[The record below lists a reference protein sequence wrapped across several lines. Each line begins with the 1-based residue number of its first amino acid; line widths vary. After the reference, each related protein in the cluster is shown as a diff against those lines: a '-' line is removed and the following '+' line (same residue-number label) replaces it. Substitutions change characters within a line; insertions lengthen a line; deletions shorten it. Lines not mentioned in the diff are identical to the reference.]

1 MKVAIINNIY
11 PPYDRGGA
19 EQVVVKTVAG
29 LRAAGHRV
37 VVITTTPG
45 KPQTEVVA
53 PDLTLYHIH
62 PRNVFFYTDAHR
74 HNFVMRFVWHVVDIF
89 NASAARAVKEI
100 LDREKPDVVHTHN
113 LMGLSFLLPR
123 AIRQSG
129 RRHVHTVHDVQLV
142 EPSGMILK
150 AREKAWRY
158 TGLPTRLYTALM
170 RALIGSP
177 QVVISPSQFLRDF
190 YTSRGFFK
198 NSAIQVVRNPVMF
211 APLPPAAKP
220 VNSTTRFGYIGQ
232 IETHKGVALL
242 VESFQK
248 LPPAVKA
255 ELHILGSGTQLEQLK
270 KQTANDARIV
280 WYGRVERHALPQI
293 LQTLDALVVPS
304 LCYENSPTVI
314 FESFACHVPVI
325 ASNIEG
331 IAELIQE
338 GENGFTFAAG
348 NIASLT
354 ERLVWSTANH
364 IELSR
369 MGANTQT
376 YLAGLSLAEYI
387 ARLESVYRI

>member
-29 LRAAGHRV
+29 LRAAGHQV

-45 KPQTEVVA
+45 KAETEVVA
-53 PDLTLYHIH
+53 SDLTIYRIH
-62 PRNVFFYTDAHR
+62 PRNLFFYTDAHH
-74 HNFVMRFVWHVVDIF
+74 HNALARFVWHVIDIF
-89 NASAARAVKEI
+89 NASAARAVKDI
-100 LDREKPDVVHTHN
+100 LAHEKPDVVHTHN
-113 LMGLSFLLPR
+113 LMGLSFLVPK
-123 AIRQSG
+123 AIRALQL
-129 RRHVHTVHDVQLV
+129 RHVHTVHDVQLV
-142 EPSGMILK
+142 EPSAMILK
-150 AREKAWRY
+150 LQEKTWRY
-158 TGLPTRLYTALM
+158 TGWPTRLYTSLL

-177 QVVISPSQFLRDF
+177 HIVISPSQFLRDF

-198 NSAIQVVRNPVMF
+198 NSTIQVVRNPVMF
-211 APLPPAAKP
+211 APLPPAAKS
-220 VNSTTRFGYIGQ
+220 VDVTTRFGYIGQ

-242 VESFQK
+242 VEAFQK
-248 LPPAVKA
+248 LTNDTPV
-255 ELHILGSGTQLEQLK
+255 ELHIMGNGTQLEQLK
-270 KQTANDARIV
+270 NQTVADARIH
-280 WYGRVERHALPQI
+280 WYGRVERKHLPDI

-348 NIASLT
+348 NATSLT
-354 ERLVWSTANH
+354 ERLVWSTTHRPDLA
-364 IELSR
+364 R

-376 YLAGLSLAEYI
+376 YLAGLSLSEYI
-387 ARLESVYRI
+387 ARLETVYKN

>member
-29 LRAAGHRV
+29 LLAAGHRV

-45 KPQTEVVA
+45 QAETETAA
-53 PDLTLYHIH
+53 PDLTIYRIH
-62 PRNVFFYTDAHR
+62 PRNLFFYTDAHK
-74 HNFVMRFVWHVVDIF
+74 HNALARFAWHVIDIF
-89 NASAARAVKEI
+89 NRSAAHAVKDI
-100 LDREKPDVVHTHN
+100 LDTEKPDVVHTHN
-113 LMGLSFLLPR
+113 LMGLSFLVPR
-123 AIRQSG
+123 AIRKSG

-142 EPSGMILK
+142 EPSAMILK
-150 AREKAWRY
+150 AQENTWRY
-158 TGLPTRLYTALM
+158 TGWPTRLYTRLL

-177 QVVISPSQFLRDF
+177 HTVISPSQFLRDF

-198 NSAIQVVRNPVMF
+198 TSTIQVVRNPVMF
-211 APLPPAAKP
+211 APLPSIVRP
-220 VNSTTRFGYIGQ
+220 VNAVTRFGYIGQ

-242 VESFQK
+242 VQAFQN
-248 LPPAVKA
+248 LTADIPA
-255 ELHILGSGTQLEQLK
+255 ELHIMGNGTQLEQLK
-270 KQTANDARIV
+270 AQTVTDARIH
-280 WYGRVERHALPQI
+280 WYGRVERHTLPDI
-293 LQTLDALVVPS
+293 LQTMDALVVPS

-348 NIASLT
+348 NATSLT
-354 ERLVWSTANH
+354 ERLTWSATH
-364 IELSR
+364 RPDLVR
-369 MGANTQT
+369 MGANTEN
-376 YLAGLSLAEYI
+376 YLAGLSLSEYI
-387 ARLESVYRI
+387 ARLEIVYQA

>member
-29 LRAAGHRV
+29 LRAAGHQV

-45 KPQTEVVA
+45 KAETEVVA
-53 PDLTLYHIH
+53 QDLTIYRIH
-62 PRNVFFYTDAHR
+62 PRNLFFYTDAHK
-74 HNFVMRFVWHVVDIF
+74 HNAFARFVWHVIDIF
-89 NASAARAVKEI
+89 NRPAAHAVKDI
-100 LDREKPDVVHTHN
+100 LAHEKPGVVHTHN
-113 LMGLSFLLPR
+113 LMGLSFLVPK
-123 AIRQSG
+123 AIRALQL
-129 RRHVHTVHDVQLV
+129 RHIHTVHDVQLV
-142 EPSGMILK
+142 EPSAMILK
-150 AREKAWRY
+150 LQEKTWRY
-158 TGLPTRLYTALM
+158 TGWPTRLYTRLL

-177 QVVISPSQFLRDF
+177 HIVISPSQFLRDF

-198 NSAIQVVRNPVMF
+198 TSTIQVVRNPVMF
-211 APLPPAAKP
+211 APLPPIARP
-220 VNSTTRFGYIGQ
+220 VNPVTRFGYIGQ
-232 IETHKGVALL
+232 IETHKGVSLL
-242 VESFQK
+242 VQAFQN
-248 LPPAVKA
+248 LSADTQA
-255 ELHILGSGTQLEQLK
+255 ELHIMGNGTQLEQLK
-270 KQTANDARIV
+270 KETENDARIY
-280 WYGRVERHALPQI
+280 WYGRVERKTLPDI

-348 NIASLT
+348 SATSLT
-354 ERLVWSTANH
+354 ERLAWSTIHRSDLA
-364 IELSR
+364 R

-376 YLAGLSLAEYI
+376 FLAGLSLSEYI
-387 ARLESVYRI
+387 ARLETVYKA

>member
-29 LRAAGHRV
+29 LRAAGHQV

-45 KPQTEVVA
+45 KAETEIVA
-53 PDLTLYHIH
+53 PDLTIYRIH
-62 PRNVFFYTDAHR
+62 PHNLFFYTDAHR
-74 HNFVMRFVWHVVDIF
+74 HNALARFAWHVIDIF
-89 NASAARAVKEI
+89 NRSAAHAVKAI
-100 LDREKPDVVHTHN
+100 LDTEKPDVVHTHN
-113 LMGLSFLLPR
+113 LMGLSFLVPR
-123 AIRQSG
+123 AIRKSG

-142 EPSGMILK
+142 EPSAMILK
-150 AREKAWRY
+150 AQENTWRY
-158 TGLPTRLYTALM
+158 TGMPTRLYTCLL

-177 QVVISPSQFLRDF
+177 HTVISPSQFLRDF

-198 NSAIQVVRNPVMF
+198 TSTIQVVRNPVMF
-211 APLPPAAKP
+211 APLPVITRVANA
-220 VNSTTRFGYIGQ
+220 VTRFGYIGQ

-242 VESFQK
+242 VQAFQK
-248 LPPAVKA
+248 IAADAQA
-255 ELHILGSGTQLEQLK
+255 ELHIMGNGTQLDQLK
-270 KQTANDARIV
+270 KQTAADSRIK
-280 WYGRVERHALPQI
+280 WYGRVERQTLPTI

-338 GENGFTFAAG
+338 GENGLTFKAG
-348 NIASLT
+348 DAASLT
-354 ERLVWSTANH
+354 ERLNWSVAH
-364 IELSR
+364 RPDLVR
-369 MGANTQT
+369 MGDNTQA
-376 YLAGLSLAEYI
+376 YLAGLSLSEYV
-387 ARLESVYRI
+387 ARLEIIYQV

>member
-29 LRAAGHRV
+29 LRAAGHQV

-45 KPQTEVVA
+45 KAETEVVA
-53 PDLTLYHIH
+53 PDLTIYRIH
-62 PRNVFFYTDAHR
+62 PRNLFFYTDAHK
-74 HNFVMRFVWHVVDIF
+74 HNALARFAWHIIDIF
-89 NASAARAVKEI
+89 NRSAAHAVKDI
-100 LDREKPDVVHTHN
+100 LAHEKPDVVHTHN
-113 LMGLSFLLPR
+113 LMGLSFLVPK
-123 AIRQSG
+123 AIRVLQL
-129 RRHVHTVHDVQLV
+129 RHIHTVHDVQLV
-142 EPSGMILK
+142 EPSAMILK
-150 AREKAWRY
+150 LQEKTWRY
-158 TGLPTRLYTALM
+158 TGLPTRLYTRLM

-177 QVVISPSQFLRDF
+177 HIVISPSQFLRDF

-198 NSAIQVVRNPVMF
+198 NSTIQVVRNPVMF
-211 APLPPAAKP
+211 APLPPSVRP
-220 VNSTTRFGYIGQ
+220 VNPVTRFGYIGQ
-232 IETHKGVALL
+232 IEIHKGVALL
-242 VESFQK
+242 VQAFQN
-248 LPPAVKA
+248 LSADTQA
-255 ELHILGSGTQLEQLK
+255 ELHIMGNGTQLEQLK
-270 KQTANDARIV
+270 MQTATDARIH
-280 WYGRVERHALPQI
+280 WYGRVERKTLPDI

-348 NIASLT
+348 NATSLT
-354 ERLVWSTANH
+354 ERLAWSTAH
-364 IELSR
+364 RPDLAR

-376 YLAGLSLAEYI
+376 FLTGLSLSEYI
-387 ARLESVYRI
+387 TRLESVYKN

>member
-29 LRAAGHRV
+29 LRAAGHQV
-37 VVITTTPG
+37 VVITTTPD

-53 PDLTLYHIH
+53 SDLTLYHIH
-62 PRNVFFYTDAHR
+62 PHNLFFYTDAHR
-74 HNFVMRFVWHVVDIF
+74 HNFVMRFVWHIIDIF
-89 NASAARAVKEI
+89 NYSAASAVKEI
-100 LDREKPDVVHTHN
+100 LNKEKPDVVHTHN
-113 LMGLSFLLPR
+113 LMGLSFLLPWS
-123 AIRQSG
+123 IRKLN

-150 AREKAWRY
+150 ARENSWRY
-158 TGLPTRLYTALM
+158 NGLPTRLYTRLM
-170 RALIGSP
+170 RVLIGSP

-190 YTSRGFFK
+190 YTTRGFFK
-198 NSAIQVVRNPVMF
+198 HSTIQVVRNPVMF
-211 APLPPAAKP
+211 APLPSATKP
-220 VNSTTRFGYIGQ
+220 LNSGMRFGYIGQ

-242 VESFQK
+242 VQAFQN
-248 LPPAVKA
+248 LPTDVNA
-255 ELHILGSGTQLEQLK
+255 ELHIMGNGTQFEQLK
-270 KQTANDARIV
+270 KQTINDERIV
-280 WYGRVERHALPQI
+280 WYGRVERKALPEL

-338 GENGFTFAAG
+338 GENGLTFKAG
-348 NIASLT
+348 DAASLT
-354 ERLVWSTANH
+354 ERLAWGTANRSD
-364 IELSR
+364 LAR
-369 MGANTQT
+369 MGANTQN
-376 YLAGLSLAEYI
+376 YLAGLSQAEYI
-387 ARLESVYRI
+387 TRLESVYKA